1 MASSSTTGSTS
12 GGLTRFAF
20 YGRCSTEDLQ
30 DPQTS
35 LGWQRRAA
43 TLLTEGHGAI
53 VEEFFDIGY
62 SRSLPW
68 RRRPEATRL
77 LEAIATPGRTF
88 DAVVIGEPQRAFY
101 GAQFSDT
108 FPVLQHF
115 GVDLWVPDV
124 GGRIDP
130 DSDVHELMMTIF
142 GGISKGERRRI
153 QRRVIGA
160 MEAATVNQGR
170 FLGGRPPYGYVIV
183 SAGPHPNPSKAADGI
198 TLHVLEADPVT
209 APVVQR
215 IFDLYVGGTGLR
227 AIAARLNTEGL
238 PCPSAHD
245 PNRNTHR
252 LKDGWQA
259 STVRAVLTNPRY
271 LGHQVWGRWHR
282 VERLLDPKDVAAGT
296 VTVFRKSGPERVVTS
311 TERAHP
317 ALVSNDTF
325 TRVQDLLTSVPRD
338 PGERP
343 RTVRSSTS
351 PYQLRGRLHCGLC
364 GRRMSGHRRG
374 PTLYYRC
381 RAADLIPSQQA
392 AHPST
397 VYLREDSLVR
407 QLDDWL
413 VKVLDPDGVETLVED
428 LSATDH
434 GSLAEDSRR
443 MAITRRLTD
452 SEQRLDQFKA
462 ALAHGADPAVV
473 STWIN
478 EAQADLA
485 RARTDLALLNNEV
498 PTEISRA
505 DLTAVL
511 GDMSLL
517 VSRLSAASAET
528 KAGLYGDLGV
538 RLDYHHD
545 SGELDAEVNTAEAC
559 AKRGVRGGT

>member
-1 MASSSTTGSTS
+1 MLDPAVEQVTRTGGDMTSRSTTGSTR
-12 GGLTRFAF
+12 GDLTRFAF

-77 LEAIATPGRTF
+77 LEAIATPGRTL

-215 IFDLYVGGTGLR
+215 VFDLYLSGSGLR
-227 AIAARLNTEGL
+227 AIATRLNEEGL

-245 PNRNTHR
+245 PDRNTHR

-259 STVRAVLTNPRY
+259 STVRAILTNPATSATRS
-271 LGHQVWGRWHR
+271 G
-282 VERLLDPKDVAAGT
+282 AAGT
-296 VTVFRKSGPERVVTS
+296 VSSGCSTRRTS
-311 TERAHP
+311 
-317 ALVSNDTF
+317 L
-325 TRVQDLLTSVPRD
+325 
-338 PGERP
+338 PGQSP
-343 RTVRSSTS
+343 SS
-351 PYQLRGRLHCGLC
+351 G
-364 GRRMSGHRRG
+364 
-374 PTLYYRC
+374 
-381 RAADLIPSQQA
+381 RAAPN
-392 AHPST
+392 
-397 VYLREDSLVR
+397 
-407 QLDDWL
+407 
-413 VKVLDPDGVETLVED
+413 
-428 LSATDH
+428 
-434 GSLAEDSRR
+434 
-443 MAITRRLTD
+443 
-452 SEQRLDQFKA
+452 
-462 ALAHGADPAVV
+462 V
-473 STWIN
+473 S
-478 EAQADLA
+478 
-485 RARTDLALLNNEV
+485 
-498 PTEISRA
+498 
-505 DLTAVL
+505 
-511 GDMSLL
+511 
-517 VSRLSAASAET
+517 
-528 KAGLYGDLGV
+528 
-538 RLDYHHD
+538 
-545 SGELDAEVNTAEAC
+545 
-559 AKRGVRGGT
+559 

>member
-1 MASSSTTGSTS
+1 MTGRSTTGTTRD
-12 GGLTRFAF
+12 GLTRFAF

-108 FPVLQHF
+108 YPVLQHF

-215 IFDLYVGGTGLR
+215 IFDLYAGGTGLR
-227 AIAARLNTEGL
+227 AIAARLNIEGL

-282 VERLLDPKDVAAGT
+282 VKRLLDPMDVAAGT
-296 VTVFRKSGPERVVTS
+296 VTVFRKSGPERVVIS

-325 TRVQDLLTSVPRD
+325 TRVQDLLTSVTRD

-364 GRRMSGHRRG
+364 GRRMSGHRCG

-381 RAADLIPSQQA
+381 RAADLIPSQRA
-392 AHPST
+392 KHPST
-397 VYLREDSLVR
+397 VYLREDGFIR
-407 QLDDWL
+407 ALDAWL
-413 VKVLDPDGVETLVED
+413 HTVLDPDQVEATVDHLATSNQASLVD
-428 LSATDH
+428 DN
-434 GSLAEDSRR
+434 RR
-443 MAITRRLTD
+443 QTITSCIVD
-452 SEQRLDQFKA
+452 AQQRLEQFKA
-462 ALAHGADPAVV
+462 ALTRGADPGVV
-473 STWIN
+473 SNWIN

-498 PTEISRA
+498 PAGLSRA
-505 DLTAVL
+505 DLTTVL
-511 GDMSLL
+511 GDMCSL

-528 KAGLYGDLGV
+528 KAGLYSNLGV

-545 SGELDAEVNTAEAC
+545 TGELDAEVSTAEAC

>member
-1 MASSSTTGSTS
+1 
-12 GGLTRFAF
+12 
-20 YGRCSTEDLQ
+20 
-30 DPQTS
+30 
-35 LGWQRRAA
+35 
-43 TLLTEGHGAI
+43 
-53 VEEFFDIGY
+53 
-62 SRSLPW
+62 
-68 RRRPEATRL
+68 
-77 LEAIATPGRTF
+77 
-88 DAVVIGEPQRAFY
+88 
-101 GAQFSDT
+101 
-108 FPVLQHF
+108 
-115 GVDLWVPDV
+115 VPDV

-209 APVVQR
+209 APVVQW

-325 TRVQDLLTSVPRD
+325 TRVQDLLTSGTRD
-338 PGERP
+338 SGERP

-443 MAITRRLTD
+443 TAITRRLTD

-517 VSRLSAASAET
+517 VSRLSAASAEA

-545 SGELDAEVNTAEAC
+545 SGELDAEVNTAEAW